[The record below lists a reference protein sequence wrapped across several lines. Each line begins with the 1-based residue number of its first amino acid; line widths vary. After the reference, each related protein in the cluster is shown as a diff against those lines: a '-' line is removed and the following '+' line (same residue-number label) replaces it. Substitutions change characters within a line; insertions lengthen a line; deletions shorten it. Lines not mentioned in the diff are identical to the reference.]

1 MASADRNEKTGLVLT
16 GGAARAAYQVGV
28 LKAVARLLPPGI
40 TSPFPVISGTSAGA
54 INAATLAVY
63 ADDFNKGVRRLNMV
77 WSNFEVGHVFRADT
91 LGLMKSGLHW
101 MTALAFGG
109 LGRYNPVALLDRSP
123 LQALLEKHLDL
134 GRIQYVID
142 NGYLDALSITASG
155 YTSGQSISFYQ
166 AAAGIEPWR
175 RVRRIGVPTV
185 IELSHLMASSA
196 IPFLFKAERINR
208 EFFGDGSMRQSA
220 PLSPALHTGAER
232 LLVIGVNNQ
241 QTDEKRIE
249 VDEYPSM
256 AKIGGHVL
264 NSIFLDS
271 LDMDL
276 ERLQRINSTVSQAGQ
291 GRLTRPKL
299 ALKQIDALVIS
310 PSQDLGEI
318 ASRHILR
325 LPRPLRFLLRGIGAI
340 NKDDSSVVSYLM
352 FDQAYCRE
360 LISLGYADAMQKR
373 QQLKEFLS
381 VPRLVKKG

>member
-1 MASADRNEKTGLVLT
+1 MASADRNGKTGLVLT

-28 LKAVARLLPPGI
+28 LKAVARLLPAGI
-40 TSPFPVISGTSAGA
+40 PNPFPVISGTSAGA

-77 WSNFEVGHVFRADT
+77 WRNFEVGHVFRADAP
-91 LGLMKSGLHW
+91 GLMKSGLHW
-101 MTALAFGG
+101 MTALAVGG
-109 LGRYNPVALLDRSP
+109 LGRYNPVALLDRAP
-123 LQALLEKHLDL
+123 LRDLLEKHLDL
-134 GRIQYVID
+134 GRIQYGID

-166 AAAGIEPWR
+166 AAKAIEPWQ

-232 LLVIGVNNQ
+232 LLVIGVHKQ
-241 QTDEKRIE
+241 QPDNKRIE
-249 VDEYPSM
+249 VDQYPSM

-276 ERLQRINSTVSQAGQ
+276 ERLLRINSTVSQAGK

-299 ALKQIDALVIS
+299 ALKKIEALVIS

-318 ASRHILR
+318 ASRHICR
-325 LPRPLRFLLRGIGAI
+325 LPRSLRFFLRGIGAI
-340 NKDDSSVVSYLM
+340 NKDDGSFVSYLL
-352 FDQAYCRE
+352 FDRDYCRE

-373 QQLKEFLS
+373 RQLEQFLA
-381 VPRLVKKG
+381 GTG